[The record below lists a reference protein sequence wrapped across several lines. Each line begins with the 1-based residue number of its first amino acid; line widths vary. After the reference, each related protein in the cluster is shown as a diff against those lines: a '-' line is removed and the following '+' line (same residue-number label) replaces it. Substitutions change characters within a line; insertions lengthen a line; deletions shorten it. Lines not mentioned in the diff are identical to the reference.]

1 MKKAEQLAKL
11 KQITSAELQ
20 IANLG
25 MAKLRQEEESLRAQ
39 LKALR
44 LSQDERVNANLIEA
58 DVSLIAGAD
67 VKWLAWIEARS
78 TFLNQELLT
87 SIVAQDQFLETVKRA
102 FGRAEAV
109 KSLAAKEDMNQKHL
123 VQKRTDYTS

>member
-1 MKKAEQLAKL
+1 MKKTEQLAKL
-11 KQITSAELQ
+11 KRITSAELQ

-44 LSQDERVNANLIEA
+44 LSQDARVSANLIEA
-58 DVSLIAGAD
+58 DASLIAGAD

-87 SIVAQDQFLETVKRA
+87 SIVAQDKFLGTVKRA

-109 KSLAAKEDMNQKHL
+109 KSLAAKEDMNQKYL